1 MPFMVNVVKRRIG
14 NQDYYYLYHDSKKG
28 KRKQHEVYLG
38 KTIPE
43 DIEER
48 KKNLALEIERDEWIP
63 ELEKIHTNFKK
74 EIKKTPPSIQEKN
87 LKDFSIKFTYNTQR
101 IEGSTLTL
109 KDTTLLLE
117 DGLTPSNRPHRD
129 IKETEIHQK
138 LFLEIMKQKEDLSLD
153 VVKKWHKK
161 LFAQTKPD
169 LAGLLRDYN
178 VGIGQSKFTPPPHT
192 AVNLLVT
199 GFFKWYNTNKQKLNP
214 VELAALVHLKFVTIH
229 PFGDG
234 NGRTTRLMMNHV
246 LNKFDYPLLNIDYSD
261 RRSYYNALEKSQTK
275 DDDLP
280 FLQWFMKRYLKT
292 YQNYL

>member
-1 MPFMVNVVKRRIG
+1 MVTVVNRPKG

-28 KRKQHEVYLG
+28 KRKQREEYLG
-38 KTIPE
+38 KVIPE
-43 DIEER
+43 DIEDR
-48 KKNLALEIERDEWIP
+48 KKEFALGIEREEWLP
-63 ELEKIHTNFKK
+63 DLKKIHQNYKK
-74 EIKKTPPSIQEKN
+74 EKKKIPPSIQEKN
-87 LKDFSIKFTYNTQR
+87 LKDFSVKFTYNTQR

-109 KDTTLLLE
+109 KDTRLLLE
-117 DGLTPSNRPHRD
+117 DGLTPSNRPNRD

-138 LFLEIMKQKEDLSLD
+138 LFLDVMKQKEDLSLK

-161 LFAQTKPD
+161 LFLQTKPD
-169 LAGLLRDYN
+169 IAGLLRDYD
-178 VGIGQSKFTPPPHT
+178 VGIGGSKFRPPPHNT
-192 AVNLLVT
+192 VNLLVS
-199 GFFKWYNTNKQKLNP
+199 GFFKWYNTNKTKLNP

-246 LNKFDYPLLNIDYSD
+246 LNKFDYPLLDIDYGD

-280 FLQWFMKRYLKT
+280 FLKWFMKRYFKT
-292 YQNYL
+292 YKNYL

>member
-1 MPFMVNVVKRRIG
+1 MVNVVKRRKG

-38 KTIPE
+38 KVIPK

-48 KKNLALEIERDEWIP
+48 KKNFAIEIERENWIP
-63 ELEKIHTNFKK
+63 ELEKIHENFKNMQK
-74 EIKKTPPSIQEKN
+74 NIPKSIQEKN
-87 LKDFSIKFTYNTQR
+87 LKSFSVKFTYNTQR

-109 KDTTLLLE
+109 KDTSFLLE
-117 DGLTPSNRPHRD
+117 YGLSPSNRPTND
-129 IKETEIHQK
+129 IKETELHQK
-138 LFLEIMKQKEDLSLD
+138 LFLKIIKQKDDLSL
-153 VVKKWHKK
+153 VLVKKWHKE

-169 LAGLLRDYN
+169 IAGLLRDYD
-178 VGIGQSKFTPPPHT
+178 VRISQSEFIPPPHT
-192 AVNLLVT
+192 SVNLLVS
-199 GFFKWYNTNKQKLNP
+199 GFFTWYNVNKKKLNP

-246 LNKFDYPLLNIDYSD
+246 LNTYDYPLMDIDYAD
-261 RRSYYNALEKSQTK
+261 RRSYYTALEKSQTK

-292 YQNYL
+292 HKKLL